1 MEINHVNNN
10 PLNDIQNVQSSVHP
24 QNVQRQNVNDEIQY
38 HSNSYELDTNV
49 SPRRS
54 QLSNE
59 LNQFMHDISDAQLQL
74 STISVKNEI
83 LDNIASLSL
92 KIDKSKTSEDINQQ
106 LQPSVLEL
114 IQKYDDLE
122 QKDKINVDLDSSH
135 KNSNLSQTLNEGS
148 VNIQSINQAI
158 LEQKE
163 SNEQNKITISENI
176 QDIKERAIETINSE
190 IAKIE
195 VQKPYQNIDF
205 GKNVSDFS
213 SSNINNIVGSVALT
227 QANAIP
233 VQAQKLLS

>member
-59 LNQFMHDISDAQLQL
+59 LNQFMHDISDAQVQL

-122 QKDKINVDLDSSH
+122 QKNKINVDLDSSH

>member
-59 LNQFMHDISDAQLQL
+59 LNQFMHDISDAQVQL